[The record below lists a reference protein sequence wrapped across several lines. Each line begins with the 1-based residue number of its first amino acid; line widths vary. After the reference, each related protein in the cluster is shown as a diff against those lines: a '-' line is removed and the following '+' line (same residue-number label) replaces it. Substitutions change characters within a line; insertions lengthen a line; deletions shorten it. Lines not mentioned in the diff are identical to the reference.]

1 MREGIV
7 REGILIVAL
16 CGAEP
21 RANSVV
27 LERKFHDGMLGFVER
42 LDVPI
47 ACLLPQLTAAETDA
61 AIDSIEVPLE
71 DLPYRINYVDRPA
84 PTSDNMRTIEGLLD
98 EAGLVVLGA
107 LENFNIAI
115 ARACQRRGVPYV
127 IVTEYTQKTQLQIMR
142 ATTPSL
148 LRRAV
153 REARFPLGVRRA
165 HHMVAAATEIHANG
179 YPTYDEFATT
189 NPHRM
194 LFFDTRARAADIIS
208 RAELRDRLA
217 SRESARPNLIFSGR
231 YHPMKGALDVIR
243 VGLELDRR
251 GFDFQLD
258 LYGKGP
264 LQQAMESMARGSSA
278 GGKIIIHDSVPF
290 PELQQITRQANL
302 FVCCHI
308 QGDPSCTYVE
318 TFACGVPIAGYAN
331 EMWSPLCRESGAG
344 VVVRNGDYKAM
355 ADAIIRLLAPE
366 GLSAASHRAREFASR
381 HTMEVA
387 LDSRAARMTALI
399 RGEANRSFAFE
410 PRSAIT

>member
-1 MREGIV
+1 M

-21 RANSVV
+21 RAHSVV
-27 LERKFHDGMLGFVER
+27 MERKFHDGMLGFVER

-47 ACLLPQLTAAETDA
+47 ACLLPRLSAAETDG
-61 AIDSIEVPLE
+61 AIDSIEAPLE
-71 DLPYRINYVDRPA
+71 DLTYRIHYVERPV
-84 PTSDNMRTIEGLLD
+84 PTPDNLRTIEGLLD
-98 EAGLVVLGA
+98 EAGLVILGA
-107 LENFNIAI
+107 LENFNMAI
-115 ARACQRRGVPYV
+115 AKLCQRRGVPYV

-153 REARFPLGVRRA
+153 RELRFPLGVRRA
-165 HHMVAAATEIHANG
+165 HQMVAGAAEIHANG

-189 NPHRM
+189 NPHRT
-194 LFFDTRARAADIIS
+194 LFFDTRARASDIIS
-208 RAELRDRLA
+208 NAELSARLA
-217 SRESARPNLIFSGR
+217 SHESARPKLIFSGR
-231 YHPMKGALDVIR
+231 YHPIKGALDVIR

-264 LQQAMESMARGSSA
+264 LRQAMESMARGA
-278 GGKIIIHDSVPF
+278 AAAGKINIHDAVSF
-290 PELQQITRQANL
+290 PELQQTTRQADL
-302 FVCCHI
+302 FVCCHV

-331 EMWSPLCRESGAG
+331 EMWSPLCKESGAG

-355 ADAIIRLLAPE
+355 ADAIIRLLASE
-366 GLSAASHRAREFASR
+366 ELSAASHRAREFASR
-381 HTMEVA
+381 HTMEIA

-399 RGEANRSFAFE
+399 RGGANRSFAFE